1 MKKPLI
7 IVMGLST
14 LISIFLLGC
23 VSTQKY
29 NDLDEKNRRTEDEL
43 AALKRDN
50 EDSNRKIGELENKL
64 NEADMTITAMKTES
78 DTQRGQSVKEIDAV
92 KRTYDSLVKNLEKE
106 ISQGKIQVQQE
117 KERLTMKIAEE
128 LFFDTGKADIKP
140 EGKEVLVRI
149 GAVLKKIPEKNIRIE
164 GHTDNVPIV
173 SSLKLKY
180 PTNWEL
186 GSARATTVVRFFQE
200 ETGID
205 PLRLSAVSYGEF
217 RPVASNRTDLG
228 RSKNRRI
235 EIILIARD
243 LDLAK
248 RMRENLR

>member
-1 MKKPLI
+1 MKKIIPVLI
-7 IVMGLST
+7 GLSI
-14 LISIFLLGC
+14 LVSVFLLGC

-29 NDLDEKNRRTEDEL
+29 NDLESKNRKSEQEL

-50 EDSNRKIGELENKL
+50 EESGRKIGELESQLEK
-64 NEADMTITAMKTES
+64 ADMNITALKEERDAQS
-78 DTQRGQSVKEIDAV
+78 GQSAKEVAAV
-92 KRTYDSLVKNLEKE
+92 KKTYDSLVKNLDKE
-106 ISQGKIQVQQE
+106 ITRGKIQVQQE
-117 KERLTMKIAEE
+117 KEKLTMKIAEE

-140 EGKEVLVRI
+140 EGKAVLMRI
-149 GAVLKKIPEKNIRIE
+149 GNILKNIPEKNIRIE

-186 GSARATTVVRFFQE
+186 GSARATTVVRFMQE
-200 ETGID
+200 DVGID
-205 PLRLSAVSYGEF
+205 PLRLSAVSYGEY
-217 RPVASNRTDLG
+217 RPIAANRTELG